1 MRPLSLILVLLLAA
15 AARADTL
22 FIRGATIL
30 PQDGAAL
37 EGDVLADGDRIVAVG
52 AHVDPG
58 KATVIDGKGLYVI
71 PGLIDV
77 HVHIAEKTIFP
88 DLFVPHGVT
97 TVRDMGNRLEDV
109 EKLAADHAPSRP
121 EILYVGPILDGNPPI
136 WPMISEVVEEKEAVA
151 PLLARLK
158 EHKVCAFKVYENLAP
173 GVYDA
178 IVAEAKKLGVPVV
191 GHVPKKVGLLH
202 CVASGQDTIEH
213 LDHFAPALSKTG
225 GELSFTAELTGWND
239 VDEAKEK
246 DLIEKLLARKTK
258 LDPTRLVVTN
268 YSLALRGI
276 TPETWGMEFVPKL
289 LRDTFWGSFSGKP
302 RADAETDKAHEAS
315 LARALVFVKKAA
327 DAGVPILCG
336 SDTPNPFVVPG
347 ASVAQEIEELAKALG
362 PAKALECA
370 TLANACALGRDD
382 LGRVTKGAR
391 ADLVLLSKDPRSD
404 ARAVRAIEG
413 VVVRGHY
420 HDRKWL
426 DAARKDLAERAR
438 AMDSGAVT
446 GFESIAGPL
455 SGRKPLGPEWRFE
468 GSLASYPASFWARAR
483 VFEGNDGQRMT
494 FLRSAGSLP
503 VPVRAS
509 EDMVQDREGKVV
521 RYHMAVDAMGALR
534 ETTVERGDSSW
545 RVQLFEKGEKKSEV
559 QVPLEELLMT
569 RGELLFLDAATR
581 LELDE
586 GKKTERKLRFV
597 DLDQMKVLDAVGC
610 TIRRKKN
617 PVTEMA
623 DPRARGRYFLA
634 TPADERMGKLGAWV
648 ATNGEPLGLEVQL
661 AFGNFVVKRVD
672 EAVKKKYY

>member
-1 MRPLSLILVLLLAA
+1 MRPLILVLLLAT
-15 AARADTL
+15 AARADNFL
-22 FIRGATIL
+22 IKGANVL
-30 PQDGAAL
+30 PQEGPAL
-37 EGDVLADGDRIVAVG
+37 EGDVLIEGDRVVAVG
-52 AHVDPG
+52 AHLDPG
-58 KATVIDGKGLYVI
+58 KATVIEAKGLYVI

-77 HVHIAEKTIFP
+77 HAHIAEQRIFP

-109 EKLAADHAPSRP
+109 EKLAASPPFSRP
-121 EILYVGPILDGNPPI
+121 EVLYVGPILDGNPPI
-136 WPMISEVVEEKEAVA
+136 WPMISEVVEQKDAVPA
-151 PLLARLK
+151 LLARLK
-158 EHKVCAFKVYENLAP
+158 EHKVCAFKVYENLEPA
-173 GVYDA
+173 VYDA
-178 IVAEAKKLGVPVV
+178 ILAEARKLGVPVV

-202 CVASGQDTIEH
+202 CVESGQDTIEH

-246 DLIEKLLARKTK
+246 DLIGKLLAKKTK

-268 YSLALRGI
+268 YSLALRGV

-289 LRDTFWGSFSGKP
+289 LRDTFWGFFSGKP

-362 PAKALECA
+362 PVRALECA
-370 TLANACALGRDD
+370 TLANARALGRDD
-382 LGRVTKGAR
+382 LGKIVKGAR

-413 VVVRGHY
+413 VFVRGHY

-438 AMDSGAVT
+438 TVDSGAAVT

-455 SGRKPLGPEWRFE
+455 SDRKPLSPEWRFE
-468 GSLASYPASFWARAR
+468 GKLASYPASFWARAR

-509 EDMVQDREGKVV
+509 EDMVQDREGKLV

-534 ETTVERGDSSW
+534 ETTVERGESSW

-569 RGELLFLDAATR
+569 RGELLFLEAATR
-581 LELDE
+581 LDLDE

-597 DLDQMKVLDAVGC
+597 DLDQMKVLDAVAC
-610 TIRRKKN
+610 SIRRKKN
-617 PVTEMA
+617 PVTDME
-623 DPRARGRYFLA
+623 DPRAPGRYFLA

-648 ATNGEPLGLEVQL
+648 ATNGQPLGLEVQL
-661 AFGNFVVKRVD
+661 PFGNFVVKRVD
-672 EAVKKKYY
+672 EASKKKYY